1 VRLSNPGT
9 VPLRSRF
16 IAGAL
21 IALVL
26 AAAAVVTMPRWI
38 PPPLIEKLADK
49 RFGRKPPPWREPAP
63 RDALEARRQD
73 LRYLAALPDVD
84 VTFSAAARQRFDA
97 VLSGLA
103 AHADT
108 LDPIAFDLGL
118 AHAVAQSGNAHTAV
132 DANLWREILE
142 RVPVSFA
149 WFPDGLHIVR
159 TAAGHEELLGARVVF
174 LDGEDPAA
182 WLPRI
187 ALYVPGLAQHVKAV
201 SPLFLEAPQALHV
214 MNPAVPADRMTLGVA
229 DGAGAAHEVVVAAL
243 PPHPS
248 AERLPNGGVARSVV
262 PPANERTSR
271 GLLPRDRLPVSLR
284 GADHLTYYEVLSPGV
299 LYLHSWRVS
308 RGFGPEADREIRSAI
323 ASGPRPWKRIVLDL
337 RYNGGGEYP
346 AVYWAL
352 RALVDS
358 LAPDGKIAIL
368 TNDATFSGAL
378 ITAAI
383 VKHFAGSR
391 AVIVGEPAGDR
402 LQFYAEGN
410 DMVLPNSKIHVH
422 TATGY
427 HDWAHGCRELRCYWP
442 NFWYDVGVGTI
453 DPDLRVA
460 WDFDDYRRG
469 VDPVLAAALQAR

>member
-1 VRLSNPGT
+1 M
-9 VPLRSRF
+9 RSRF

-21 IALVL
+21 VALAL
-26 AAAAVVTMPRWI
+26 AVTAVVTMPRWI

-49 RFGRKPPPWREPAP
+49 RFGRKPPPWHEPAA
-63 RDALEARRQD
+63 RDAIEARRQD

-84 VTFSAAARQRFDA
+84 VTFTAEARRRFSA
-97 VLSGLA
+97 VLADLA

-108 LDPIAFDLGL
+108 LDPVAFDMGL

-132 DANLWREILE
+132 DANLWQEMLE

-159 TAAGHEELLGARVVF
+159 TAAAHEELLGARVVS
-174 LDGEDPAA
+174 LDGEDPVA
-182 WLPRI
+182 WLARL
-187 ALYVPGLAQHVKAV
+187 AEYVPGLPQHVRAV

-214 MNPAVPADRMTLGVA
+214 MSASAPADRVVLAVA
-229 DGAGAAHEVVVAAL
+229 TEGGPAREVVLAAL

-248 AERLPNGGVARSVV
+248 PERLPNGAGSRNVV
-262 PPANERTSR
+262 PPSSERASR
-271 GLLPRDRLPVSLR
+271 GLLPPDRLPVSLR
-284 GADHLTYYEVLSPGV
+284 GANRLAYHEVLAPGV

-308 RGFGPEADREIRSAI
+308 RGFGPEADGEIRAAI

-358 LAPDGKIAIL
+358 LASDGKIALL
-368 TNDATFSGAL
+368 TNDASFSGAL

-383 VKHFAGSR
+383 VKHFAGPR

-422 TATGY
+422 TATAY

-442 NFWYDVGVGTI
+442 NFWYDVGVGSI
-453 DPDLRVA
+453 DPDVRVA

>member
-1 VRLSNPGT
+1 M
-9 VPLRSRF
+9 RSR
-16 IAGAL
+16 IVAGAL
-21 IALVL
+21 VALVL
-26 AAAAVVTMPRWI
+26 AAAAVVSMPRWI

-49 RFGRKPPPWREPAP
+49 RFGRRPPPWREPAP
-63 RDALEARRQD
+63 HDAVEARRQD

-84 VTFSAAARQRFDA
+84 ITFSAAARQRFAA
-97 VLSGLA
+97 VLADLA

-108 LDPIAFDLGL
+108 LDTIAFDMGL

-132 DANLWREILE
+132 DANIWNELLE

-159 TAAGHEELLGARVVF
+159 TAAAHEELLGARVVA

-182 WLPRI
+182 WLARL
-187 ALYVPGLAQHVKAV
+187 AAYVPGLPQHVRAV
-201 SPLFLEAPQALHV
+201 SPLFLEAPQALHA
-214 MNPAVPADRMTLGVA
+214 MNASAPADRMTLSVA
-229 DGAGAAHEVVVAAL
+229 DAAGARRDVVLAGL

-248 AERLPNGGVARSVV
+248 PERLPNGGGSRSVA
-262 PPANERTSR
+262 PPSGEKTSR
-271 GLLPRDRLPVSLR
+271 GLLAAEQRPVSLR
-284 GADHLTYYEVLSPGV
+284 GANQLTYHEVLAPGV

-308 RGFGPEADREIRSAI
+308 RGFGPEADGEIRSAI

-358 LAPDGKIAIL
+358 LAPDGRIAIL
-368 TNDATFSGAL
+368 TNEASFSGAL

-383 VKHFAGSR
+383 VKHFAGAR

-402 LQFYAEGN
+402 LQFYAEGD

-427 HDWAHGCRELRCYWP
+427 HDWAHGCREIKCYWP
-442 NFWYDVGVGTI
+442 NFWYDVAVGTI
-453 DPDLRVA
+453 DPDVRVA

-469 VDPVLAAALQAR
+469 VDPVLAAALQVR